1 MVKLPEKVFK
11 VGPAELRWIFIN
23 GDRSLYE
30 IQDRPNYEYKATA
43 ALTKD
48 KAQPYIDQ
56 LNAFWLKYNKG
67 KIVKAKSLGYKV
79 EEDEAGYPTGLVTF
93 TFVINT
99 SFKMKDGTEEPTV
112 VKVFEEKGTDITDI
126 FHASEKKAGPGS
138 VGVIHG
144 FMKIYDNDTEN
155 RGIKL
160 YLSAIQFTR
169 FIDFYIQETSK

>member
-1 MVKLPEKVFK
+1 M
-11 VGPAELRWIFIN
+11 
-23 GDRSLYE
+23 
-30 IQDRPNYEYKATA
+30 
-43 ALTKD
+43 
-48 KAQPYIDQ
+48 
-56 LNAFWLKYNKG
+56 KYNKG